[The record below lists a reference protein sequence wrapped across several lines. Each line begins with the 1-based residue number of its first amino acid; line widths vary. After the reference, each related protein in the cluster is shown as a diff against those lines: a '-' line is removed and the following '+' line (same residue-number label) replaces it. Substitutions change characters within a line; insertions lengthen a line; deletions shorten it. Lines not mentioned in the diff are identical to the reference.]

1 MPLFVDNSPPGS
13 CVFCKLVA
21 KEIPAA
27 IVFEDV
33 QTLAFMD
40 LGQVNPGHVLVASK
54 RHAANLLELTA
65 DEAAAV
71 MRTAHHVA
79 RAVMDSF
86 DPPGLTLLQANGK
99 EGDQTVF
106 HFHMHVVPRH
116 AGDGIALSWPRK
128 DPAREVL
135 QAHAL
140 RCACARP
147 WVQRNGSTQVKP
159 TGQPT
164 TRWTKMHQLL
174 VCRSIMCWSISNC
187 SYTFDTL
194 LNNQL
199 LWTRI
204 RRLLPIEGVRFSKIQ
219 PINQDLNG

>member
-1 MPLFVDNSPPGS
+1 MPMFVDNSPPGS
-13 CVFCKLVA
+13 CIFCKLVA

-27 IVFEDV
+27 IVFEDA

-79 RAVMDSF
+79 RAVMASF

-116 AGDGIALSWPRK
+116 AVHQLHQMVKCIMACVLKPTRLFGQVIPYAQLHGIGKKRLRFKSCAFVRRHRATLQMQATHRVRGQLAGIGLACADQVALG
-128 DPAREVL
+128 L
-135 QAHAL
+135 HMQAH
-140 RCACARP
+140 
-147 WVQRNGSTQVKP
+147 
-159 TGQPT
+159 
-164 TRWTKMHQLL
+164 
-174 VCRSIMCWSISNC
+174 
-187 SYTFDTL
+187 
-194 LNNQL
+194 
-199 LWTRI
+199 
-204 RRLLPIEGVRFSKIQ
+204 RL
-219 PINQDLNG
+219 